1 MGGIVEKRTG
11 RGSVLLEVEWEMS
24 SVLGIPFKYF

>member
-1 MGGIVEKRTG
+1 MGGIVEKSTG

-24 SVLGIPFKYF
+24 SVLGISFS